1 MKRHNNME
9 TWHYVLFL
17 TVMVILTI
25 VNATTPQRLSRTVRK
40 LREEQ
45 RKQEEDFWQDLH
57 NWFDERKEKK

>member
-1 MKRHNNME
+1 ME
-9 TWHYVLFL
+9 TWHYILFL
-17 TVMVILTI
+17 SVMVILTI

-45 RKQEEDFWQDLH
+45 RKSEEDFWQDLH

>member
-1 MKRHNNME
+1 MKRHNSME
-9 TWHYVLFL
+9 TWHYILFL
-17 TVMVILTI
+17 SVMVILTI

-57 NWFDERKEKK
+57 DWFEERKEKK

>member
-1 MKRHNNME
+1 ME
-9 TWHYVLFL
+9 TWHYILFL
-17 TVMVILTI
+17 SVMVIMTI

-45 RKQEEDFWQDLH
+45 RKSEEDFWQDLH

>member
-25 VNATTPQRLSRTVRK
+25 VNATAPQRLSRTVRK

-57 NWFDERKEKK
+57 DWFDERKEKK

>member
-1 MKRHNNME
+1 ME

-25 VNATTPQRLSRTVRK
+25 VNATAPQRLSRTVRK

-57 NWFDERKEKK
+57 DWFDERKEKK

>member
-1 MKRHNNME
+1 ME

>member
-1 MKRHNNME
+1 ME

-25 VNATTPQRLSRTVRK
+25 VNATAPQRLSKTIRK

-57 NWFDERKEKK
+57 DWFDDRKEKK